1 MKTPYTPWYLAV
13 VLSCLVPV
21 ARAATDAPLAYWPF
35 DDELTDA
42 GGGGVALLDPY
53 KKLEYVPGVV
63 GKAIAFRWEKRDY
76 LRTPKPAD
84 LPMEGDFTVSAWFK
98 AAEGPSP
105 DAIQGIVGR
114 WAYGGEAQFDIRLL
128 GQKTSQYVVAL
139 LSTDG
144 TKIIELRHPSPIE
157 FDGWYHVA
165 LVWRADKKTATL
177 HLSSKTDKA
186 LDAGESKTLDTALH
200 AESKTPFTIG
210 FSQLGGCFLNGA
222 VDEVSVWGKALS
234 PKELGDL
241 FARGRDGKPALGG
254 KP

>member
-1 MKTPYTPWYLAV
+1 MFLLSI
-13 VLSCLVPV
+13 VLFCLSTF

-63 GKAIAFRWEKRDY
+63 GKAIAFAWEKRDY
-76 LRTPKPAD
+76 LRTPKPKD

-98 AAEGPSP
+98 AAEGPTP
-105 DAIQGIVGR
+105 DAVQGIVGR
-114 WAYGGEAQFDIRLL
+114 FAYGGEAHFDIRLV
-128 GQKTSQYVVAL
+128 GQRTSQYVVAL
-139 LSTDG
+139 LTTDG
-144 TKIIELRHPSPIE
+144 TKLIELRHPSPIE

-165 LVWRADKKTATL
+165 LVYRAATKTATL
-177 HLSSKTDKA
+177 HLTARMDKS
-186 LDAGESKTLDTALH
+186 LDTGESKVLDAPLH
-200 AESKTPFTIG
+200 AAEQTPFTIG

-222 VDEVSVWGKALS
+222 LDEVAVWGKVLTAQ
-234 PKELGDL
+234 ELGGL
-241 FARGRDGKPALGG
+241 FARGREGKPLLGG